1 MMKGSFK
8 KGILLSLGMIM
19 ATGLTACSSTTPT
32 TASGDAATDVA
43 SSAISSAEALPN
55 ADTKF
60 KEIMNIAVSQE
71 GATYDVHKTT
81 TLIARQLFSGTVWEK
96 LVTLN
101 AQSEVVPELCESWE
115 MSEDATTFTFHLR
128 KSVLFHDGSEM
139 KAADV
144 VASMNRWIEAYSTA
158 GDLVGSG
165 RFEVVDDYTVKI
177 VCDSSALTLLEMMA
191 GSAQPAIV
199 TTATSCSNEDG
210 NGYLKDY
217 IGTGPYKFVDWV
229 QDQYITFEKFDAYVP
244 YYLEGSTEEVMD
256 GWAGYKHAYT
266 KTLKFYYVTEEA
278 TRIAGLQTG
287 QYDAIFTVSS
297 DNYDMV
303 NNTPE
308 LEVAL
313 EQGGTVA
320 LVFNK
325 AEESMSNDNNIRKAV
340 NAVANNDDLLKAA
353 FGNFYEL
360 GSCYM
365 DEANAAWLT
374 DAGSENYNLVDPELA
389 KTYLEAAGY
398 NGETF
403 TILTPTLNHLDNI
416 ALVLKTELES
426 IGMNVEIEAV
436 DWATFTQYRTDK
448 AAYDL
453 YVTSFASVPV
463 PSLKAYYGP
472 SYPGWST
479 DEHLAELLDIFNV
492 ATTKETAF
500 TAWEAL
506 QAYSWDYLP
515 CINAGHYNVSY
526 AWNEKVKDIYVGN
539 GIYFWNAYIK
549 E

>member
-43 SSAISSAEALPN
+43 SSAIPSAEALPN

-128 KSVLFHDGSEM
+128 KGVLFHDGSEM

-165 RFEVVDDYTVKI
+165 RFEVVDDYTVKM

-191 GSAQPAIV
+191 GSAQPAII
-199 TTATSCSNEDG
+199 TTAASCSNEDG

-448 AAYDL
+448 SAYDL

-479 DEHLAELLDIFNV
+479 DEHLAELLDTFNV
-492 ATTKETAF
+492 ATTKEAAF